1 MKIPYLKKKPEL
13 KSYHNVTWE
22 DNYSWIHQKNILEV
36 LRDKTKLDPEV
47 KNYLDE
53 ENSYANYHL
62 KDTENLQK
70 KLFDE
75 IKGRIK
81 LDDESL
87 PYKDHTYE
95 YWSKTTAVG
104 NYSIKLRK
112 KIDTDLV
119 EEIWNGDEEKKK
131 LETEYFGVGDLEV
144 SNNDKYLGYSLDIKG
159 SEYYTIFIRDIKTNE
174 IITKEIS
181 ETSGGITFSLDDK
194 YVFYSKLDQNHR
206 ARKIYRHEI
215 GNFNGQDEL
224 IFEEKSEAF
233 TVSIG
238 LSSDEKY
245 YFINTSDHNTSEQY
259 YFGVDEINIK
269 PKLIIKREK
278 GIIYSVSSWDSKFFN
293 HTNKD
298 AEDFKID
305 VSDSLEKQNW
315 KTFIPP
321 RDEVLIGG
329 CTFLK
334 NWIIRSETSNALD
347 KLFVKNISSG
357 VEEELIF
364 SNETV
369 YVPGISLIQKDRDT
383 DNVYLGYSSPKTP
396 SRVYSYNLSTKTK
409 KLVKEQEIPSGHNPE
424 DYIVERVDYKSH
436 DGRLVP
442 LTITRHKKTKI
453 DGSAN
458 LLLYGYGS
466 YGSSMSP
473 NFSSTRLSLINRDII
488 WATAHIRGGMEKGM
502 KWWKEGKLINKKN
515 TFEDYIHAAKY
526 LIDNNYS
533 SKGKIIGMGGS
544 AGGLLMGA
552 VVNQAPEL
560 FLGIIMA
567 VPFVDSLTTNLDH
580 SLPLTV
586 GEFDEFGNAKDIK
599 EHFDYIFSYAPY
611 NNIKKMDYPH
621 ILITTSL
628 SANTLAVTPE
638 PHENTI
644 FLLWSK
650 LNGLN
655 FSTILSLA
663 INVRSSVFI
672 NSEKGKQNEFLID
685 PLLKPFLGSATFPS
699 NLSILLASITLNSF
713 SEIFL
718 SISCL
723 SFTSFLFS
731 LAL

>member
-47 KNYLDE
+47 KNYLDK
-53 ENSYANYHL
+53 ENSYADYHL

-75 IKGRIK
+75 IKARIK

-95 YWSKTTAVG
+95 YWSKTTAIG

-144 SNNDKYLGYSLDIKG
+144 SNNDKYLGYSLDTKG
-159 SEYYTIFIRDIKTNE
+159 SEYYTIFIRDIKTNK
-174 IITKEIS
+174 IITKEIT
-181 ETSGGITFSLDDK
+181 ETSGGITFSLDDR

-215 GNFNGQDEL
+215 GNFNNQDEL

-259 YFGVDEINIK
+259 YFGVDEINTK
-269 PKLIIKREK
+269 PKLIMKREK
-278 GIIYSVSSWDSKFFN
+278 GIIYSVSSWDNKFYN

-315 KTFIPP
+315 ETFIPP

-364 SNETV
+364 SNENV
-369 YVPGISLIQKDRDT
+369 YVPGISLTQRNRDT

-396 SRVYSYNLSTKTK
+396 SRVYSYNLSTKAK

-502 KWWKEGKLINKKN
+502 KWWKEGKLTNKKN

-628 SANTLAVTPE
+628 SDNRVLFDE
-638 PHENTI
+638 PAKFTAKLRDYKTDNN
-644 FLLWSK
+644 LL
-650 LNGLN
+650 
-655 FSTILSLA
+655 
-663 INVRSSVFI
+663 
-672 NSEKGKQNEFLID
+672 
-685 PLLKPFLGSATFPS
+685 LLKTEMNAGHGGKSGRDGA
-699 NLSILLASITLNSF
+699 IE
-713 SEIFL
+713 EIAIDYAF
-718 SISCL
+718 
-723 SFTSFLFS
+723 
-731 LAL
+731 ALKVAEKI

>member
-1 MKIPYLKKKPEL
+1 MKVPYLKKKPEI
-13 KSYHNVTWE
+13 KSCHNIAWE

-47 KNYLDE
+47 KKYLEE
-53 ENSYANYHL
+53 ENSYAEHHL
-62 KDTENLQK
+62 KNTKNLQK

-87 PYKDHTYE
+87 PFKDHTYE
-95 YWSKTTAVG
+95 YWTKTTSIG

-112 KIDTDLV
+112 KINTDEI
-119 EEIWNGDEEKKK
+119 EEIWNGDEEKDK
-131 LETEYFGVGDLEV
+131 LKTEYFGVGDLEV
-144 SNNDKYLGYSLDIKG
+144 SNNDKYLGYSLDTKG
-159 SEYYTIFIRDIKTNE
+159 SEYYTIFIRDIITKK
-174 IITKEIS
+174 IITKEIP
-181 ETSGGITFSLDDK
+181 ETSGSITFSLDDK
-194 YVFYSKLDQNHR
+194 YIFYSKLDENHR
-206 ARKIYRHEI
+206 ARKIYRHEV
-215 GNFNGQDEL
+215 GNFNDEDEL

-245 YFINTSDHNTSEQY
+245 YFIITSDHNTSEQY
-259 YFGVDEINIK
+259 YFAVNEK
-269 PKLIIKREK
+269 KPFPKLIMRRDK
-278 GIIYSVSSWDSKFFN
+278 GILYSVSSWNDKFYN

-305 VSDSLEKQNW
+305 ICDNLENQNW
-315 KTFIPP
+315 KAFVPP
-321 RDEVLIGG
+321 KNEVLIGG
-329 CTFLK
+329 CTFLN

-347 KLFVKNISSG
+347 KLFVKNVSTG
-357 VEEELIF
+357 TEEELIF
-364 SNETV
+364 SDENI
-369 YVPGISLIQKDRDT
+369 YVPGISLTQKDRNT
-383 DNVYLGYSSPKTP
+383 DDVYLGYSSPKTP
-396 SRVYSYNLSTKTK
+396 SRVYAYNLTNKSK
-409 KLVKEQEIPSGHNPE
+409 KLVKEQEIPSGHNP
-424 DYIVERVDYKSH
+424 DNYIVERVEYKSH
-436 DGRLVP
+436 DGRLIP

-466 YGSSMSP
+466 YGNSMSP
-473 NFSSTRLSLINRDII
+473 SFSSTRLSLIDRDTI

-502 KWWKEGKLINKKN
+502 KWWKEGKLTNKKN

-526 LIDNNYS
+526 LIDNKYS

-552 VVNQAPEL
+552 AVNQAPEL

-586 GEFDEFGNAKDIK
+586 GEFDEFGNAKENK
-599 EHFDYIFSYAPY
+599 EHFDYIYSYAPY

-628 SANTLAVTPE
+628 SDNRVLFDE
-638 PHENTI
+638 PAKFTAKLRDYKTDNN
-644 FLLWSK
+644 LL
-650 LNGLN
+650 
-655 FSTILSLA
+655 
-663 INVRSSVFI
+663 
-672 NSEKGKQNEFLID
+672 
-685 PLLKPFLGSATFPS
+685 LLKTEMNAGHGGKSGRDGA
-699 NLSILLASITLNSF
+699 IE
-713 SEIFL
+713 EIAIDYAFAL
-718 SISCL
+718 KISKKI
-723 SFTSFLFS
+723 
-731 LAL
+731 

>member
-95 YWSKTTAVG
+95 YWSKTTAIG

-159 SEYYTIFIRDIKTNE
+159 SEYYTIFIRDIETNE
-174 IITKEIS
+174 IITKKIT

-215 GNFNGQDEL
+215 GNFNSLDEL

-259 YFGVDEINIK
+259 YFGVDEINTK

-278 GIIYSVSSWDSKFFN
+278 GIIYSVSSWDSKFYN

-364 SNETV
+364 SNENV
-369 YVPGISLIQKDRDT
+369 YVPGISLTQKDRDT

-628 SANTLAVTPE
+628 SDNRVLFDE
-638 PHENTI
+638 PAKFTAKLREYKTDNN
-644 FLLWSK
+644 LL
-650 LNGLN
+650 
-655 FSTILSLA
+655 
-663 INVRSSVFI
+663 
-672 NSEKGKQNEFLID
+672 
-685 PLLKPFLGSATFPS
+685 LLKTEMNAGHGGKSGRDGA
-699 NLSILLASITLNSF
+699 IE
-713 SEIFL
+713 EIAIDYAF
-718 SISCL
+718 
-723 SFTSFLFS
+723 
-731 LAL
+731 ALKVAKKI